1 LGFLVRLG
9 PHEANIADTD
19 RDWQKRS
26 SPRGKS
32 PSANFTTIQQ
42 ATFIIV
48 ARRRTLIFHPQFSL

>member
-26 SPRGKS
+26 SPRQITKREFHYDSAGDVYHCREAADAHF
-32 PSANFTTIQQ
+32 PST
-42 ATFIIV
+42 V
-48 ARRRTLIFHPQFSL
+48 